1 MVAGSRPLPLPA
13 LQEVLLHRRN
23 TQAQG
28 LYTAHLTWLI
38 GAQLFTLGG
47 GQDYPVPDAL
57 SLFADTAAPRDRRTP
72 LDIRQGVLNR
82 LNARKE
88 ENHGQAV

>member
-1 MVAGSRPLPLPA
+1 MVSGHPSLPLPA
-13 LQEVLLHRRN
+13 LQEVLLHRRAR
-23 TQAQG
+23 QAQS

-47 GQDYPVPDAL
+47 GKDYPVPDAL
-57 SLFADTAAPRDRRTP
+57 ALFADAAVPRDRRSA
-72 LDIRQGVLNR
+72 LDIRQGILSR

-88 ENHGQAV
+88 EPHGQAV